1 MNLNDPR
8 DFISL
13 TEFGTVGSILL
24 CIGLL
29 GCLLH
34 RDSSRLLASTIV
46 ALTGG
51 LLILDGAQ
59 IFDGATP
66 SFAVSLAIVLS
77 GTGVAFFLRFAR
89 PLEGKPDIPPPS
101 TGKLSENDSQA
112 SKTAS

>member
-1 MNLNDPR
+1 LNDPR

-13 TEFGTVGSILL
+13 TGFDTVGSILL
-24 CIGLL
+24 SIGLL

-59 IFDGATP
+59 IFNGAAP
-66 SFAVSLAIVLS
+66 SFAVSLAVIFS
-77 GTGVAFFLRFAR
+77 GTAVAVSLRAR
-89 PLEGKPDIPPPS
+89 RLSQPEADNSLPD
-101 TGKLSENDSQA
+101 SEMSLKNKENA
-112 SKTAS
+112 AKTAS